1 MSAAMQHQA
10 RLLLLAFGRY
20 KTHRRSC
27 HCLADRRSI
36 IGVILTALE
45 ISLHI
50 TGRHQPHRMAER
62 PKLTAPMMGTWAGF
76 NANKAR
82 RQSRKQLQHLC
93 AAHSLADHNRA
104 IGIHAVNLKY
114 RLRNIETNCA
124 NLAHGRLPSM
134 WFALTQP
141 PYGTSMPQSG
151 RRPQHQKRTWS
162 WSAPLE
168 PDKLKLVI

>member
-76 NANKAR
+76 NTNYAT
-82 RQSRKQLQHLC
+82 RQSREEFHHLG
-93 AAHSLADHNRA
+93 AAQPLAD
-104 IGIHAVNLKY
+104 
-114 RLRNIETNCA
+114 TN
-124 NLAHGRLPSM
+124 P
-134 WFALTQP
+134 
-141 PYGTSMPQSG
+141 
-151 RRPQHQKRTWS
+151 
-162 WSAPLE
+162 
-168 PDKLKLVI
+168 